1 MARSNTQ
8 PDAPC
13 TAEELEEEVPK
24 FEVESFATVQDGAI
38 MADMR
43 ATPDDVDGQL
53 IIAYEGVF
61 TPDTVEAH
69 TIKAEIQGTFTE
81 VAGRGE
87 NLDASEVVEVAVDYA
102 ADLPWVDA
110 DE

>member
-1 MARSNTQ
+1 MARQDTDD
-8 PDAPC
+8 DAPS
-13 TAEELEEEVPK
+13 TADELDAEIPGFDVA
-24 FEVESFATVQDGAI
+24 SFATVRDGAI
-38 MADMR
+38 MADLY

-61 TPDTVEAH
+61 TPTAVEAH
-69 TIKAEIQGTFTE
+69 TVKAEIQGTFTE

-87 NLDASEVVEVAVDYA
+87 NLDTSEVVDVAAGYA
-102 ADLPWVDA
+102 AELPWVDA